1 MPEDARI
8 SITSVELY
16 QKLIP
21 GYSGGAVDV
30 YKPENPDGKLVHCY
44 DVNSLYPAVMMLND
58 MPVGAPTFVEGHLDL
73 TDPATFGFLR
83 VKVTAPDNLYLPLL
97 QTSLNGTSLAPLGT
111 WEGWYFS
118 EELKFALNL
127 GYTFEVLE
135 GVLFERGR
143 IFFDY
148 VSTLYKLR
156 NTFSKEDPR
165 NLICKLL
172 LNTLYGK
179 FGMNP

>member
-8 SITSVELY
+8 SITDAELY
-16 QKLIP
+16 QKLKP

-30 YKPENPDGKLVHCY
+30 YKPENPEGKPVYCY